1 VNFAAEKLIN
11 TATDFCM
18 TGRSRRVAIL
28 IYPRLIFHG
37 CFQAARTIFSH
48 APKTIA
54 YKFSKEMPGT
64 GV

>member
-1 VNFAAEKLIN
+1 
-11 TATDFCM
+11 M